1 MSKKST
7 IKDSQTNWQSLAQMR
22 EEDIDLSELPEVTE
36 EQMGQAQL
44 RLGGKALPRGKV
56 KVNLSLDAGVFAY
69 SKSQACERGI
79 HSLIN
84 EALKERIRARNLET
98 VLRRVIREELQAG
111 K

>member
-1 MSKKST
+1 
-7 IKDSQTNWQSLAQMR
+7 MR
-22 EEDIDLSELPEVTE
+22 DEDIDLSELPEVTE
-36 EQMGQAQL
+36 EQMSQAHL
-44 RLGGKALPRGKV
+44 LLGGKPLPRGKV
-56 KVNLSLDAGVFAY
+56 RVNLSLDAGVFAY
-69 SKSQACERGI
+69 FKSQAGERGF